1 MIGDFYVHNFLE
13 FTNYFSKI
21 NGKYGKYMQILL
33 ILT

>member
-13 FTNYFSKI
+13 FTNSFSKI
-21 NGKYGKYMQILL
+21 NGKYMQILL